1 MNEARAARV
10 KVRIDVCSTTANSC
24 CCHIPTRLLFVTI
37 VSRSL
42 SRRRRNT
49 FSPNGPVIKP
59 LLILLSS
66 SCRRR
71 CRRRCRVRTRTSFA
85 PGYFANPSPLRSQK
99 SRLSSALSSQYS
111 VGTLQAVR
119 ASLRSAE
126 QGTCTE
132 YPSILLANDLQF
144 VVIVSATT
152 LSYCVMSCR
161 VAN

>member
-10 KVRIDVCSTTANSC
+10 KVRIDICSTTANSC

-71 CRRRCRVRTRTSFA
+71 CCSAFERERLLPPAISPTPHHCGRKNRVYRRH
-85 PGYFANPSPLRSQK
+85 
-99 SRLSSALSSQYS
+99 S